1 MSNTFK
7 ITCPSCK
14 KEFDADSAFNLHF
27 EKAKKEAGN
36 KAEMDAAKKYKSQIE
51 SAAKEIEIAKK
62 ETEIKAKKIATEELK
77 ELERKK
83 DTEILQMKNMNFEH
97 PNLDKEITNEKKR
110 RDNKR

>member
-51 SAAKEIEIAKK
+51 SAAKEIEKAKKDAAKNAEIDAAKKYKSQIESAAKEIEIAKK
-62 ETEIKAKKIATEELK
+62 ETEIKAKK
-77 ELERKK
+77 
-83 DTEILQMKNMNFEH
+83 
-97 PNLDKEITNEKKR
+97 
-110 RDNKR
+110 